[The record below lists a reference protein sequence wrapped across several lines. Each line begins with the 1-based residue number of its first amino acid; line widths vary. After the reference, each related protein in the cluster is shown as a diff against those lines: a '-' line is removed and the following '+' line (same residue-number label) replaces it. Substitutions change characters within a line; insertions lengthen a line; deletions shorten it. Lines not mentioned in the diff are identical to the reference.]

1 MKNRKKCKRKEKKKV
16 CAWFG
21 FGVEKESSLS
31 DEQRKVGDVPAFVLL
46 LLLAWSRRRKR
57 RVLGGVFVRGYFRT
71 RNGERNTWTW
81 LENMNKERKKK
92 ILLFGGA
99 CSNFKLY
106 CVFFPRW
113 WLFSVLRVF
122 VLMCLKRAATKTR

>member
-46 LLLAWSRRRKR
+46 LLLA
-57 RVLGGVFVRGYFRT
+57 
-71 RNGERNTWTW
+71 
-81 LENMNKERKKK
+81 
-92 ILLFGGA
+92 
-99 CSNFKLY
+99 
-106 CVFFPRW
+106 
-113 WLFSVLRVF
+113 
-122 VLMCLKRAATKTR
+122 